1 LGLLGCELGSC
12 KSKRLYFNRLA
23 VGGLLACS
31 MVNSR
36 SFLNYICNINKILE
50 ENMKNI
56 ILFSKL
62 PFLSEQSS
70 MSKDMKVDSKGW
82 AMDSLG
88 PLYLNRLPYQKNRV
102 DSLKYKTENR
112 THSCFSSG
120 LTQRSTHRFPW

>member
-1 LGLLGCELGSC
+1 
-12 KSKRLYFNRLA
+12 
-23 VGGLLACS
+23 
-31 MVNSR
+31 
-36 SFLNYICNINKILE
+36 
-50 ENMKNI
+50 
-56 ILFSKL
+56 
-62 PFLSEQSS
+62 

-88 PLYLNRLPYQKNRV
+88 PLYLDRLSYQKNRV

>member
-1 LGLLGCELGSC
+1 MSFL
-12 KSKRLYFNRLA
+12 SKRFVWGCLVANWEVANQRGCILIGSLWFARL
-23 VGGLLACS
+23 
-31 MVNSR
+31 
-36 SFLNYICNINKILE
+36 LNCEYCNINKILE

-88 PLYLNRLPYQKNRV
+88 PLYLDRLSYQKNRV